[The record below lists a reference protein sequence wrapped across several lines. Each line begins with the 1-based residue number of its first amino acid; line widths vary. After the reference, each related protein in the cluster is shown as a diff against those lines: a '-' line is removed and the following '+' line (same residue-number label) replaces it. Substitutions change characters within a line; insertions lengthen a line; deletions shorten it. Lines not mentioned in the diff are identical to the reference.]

1 MKKNYYA
8 TEMKLIIDELT
19 DLCPSEQLFHPNK
32 EGEPFPS
39 RAMMKDIIKLTRS
52 ILFPGF
58 FGNGSINKTTLPYH
72 IGVNLEKVFTLL
84 WEQVYAGLCF
94 HCKEEDIDLESKREK
109 AYTLTLSFI
118 KQLPRIKQTL
128 RTDVEALFKM
138 DPAAKSYGEIIL
150 SYPGLRAITN
160 YRIAHELFL
169 LEIPIIPR
177 IITEMAHAE
186 TGIDIHPGAKIGE
199 SFAIDHGT
207 GVVIGETCIIGNN
220 VRIYQGVT
228 LGAKSF
234 PVDEHKVPIKGIVRH
249 PMIQDNVVIYAS
261 ATILGRIVIG
271 ENAVI
276 GGNTW
281 ITEDVAENAKI
292 FIK

>member
-1 MKKNYYA
+1 MKKAHYVAEIKA
-8 TEMKLIIDELT
+8 TIDELIN
-19 DLCPSEQLFHPNK
+19 LCPSEQLFHPSK

-39 RAMMKDIIKLTRS
+39 RSVMKELIKLTRS
-52 ILFPGF
+52 VLFPGF
-58 FGNGSINKTTLPYH
+58 FGSGTINKSTLPYH
-72 IGVNLEKVFTLL
+72 LGVNVEKVFNLL
-84 WEQVYAGLCF
+84 QDQVYAGLCF
-94 HCKEEDIDLESKREK
+94 NCKENEIDVEAKQEK
-109 AYTLTLSFI
+109 AQAISIAFI
-118 KQLPRIKQTL
+118 KKLPRIKEIL
-128 RTDVEALFKM
+128 RTDVEAMYKM

-160 YRIAHELFL
+160 YRIAHELYL
-169 LEIPIIPR
+169 LETPIIPR

-234 PVDEHKVPIKGIVRH
+234 PVDENNIPIKGILRH
-249 PMIQDNVVIYAS
+249 PIIKDNVIIYAS
-261 ATILGRIVIG
+261 ATILGRITIG
-271 ENAVI
+271 ENAII

-281 ITEDVAENAKI
+281 ITEDVSDNEKI

>member
-1 MKKNYYA
+1 MKNKNYA
-8 TEMKLIIDELT
+8 SDIKTVIDELT
-19 DLCPSEQLFHPNK
+19 GLCPTENMFHPNK

-39 RAMMKDIIKLTRS
+39 RAIMKDSIKLTRS

-58 FGNGSINKTTLPYH
+58 FGNASVNKTTLPYH
-72 IGVNLEKVFTLL
+72 IGVNVEKLFTML

-94 HCKEEDIDLESKREK
+94 DCKEEDIDLEAKPEK
-109 AYTLTLSFI
+109 AFTITLSFV
-118 KQLPRIKQTL
+118 KQLPRIKEVL
-128 RTDVEALFKM
+128 RTDVEAMYKM
-138 DPAAKSYGEIIL
+138 DPAAKSYGEIII

-160 YRIAHELFL
+160 YRIAHELHKL
-169 LEIPIIPR
+169 QTPIIPR

-186 TGIDIHPGAKIGE
+186 TGIDIHPGARIGE

-234 PVDEHKVPIKGIVRH
+234 PVDENNIPIKGIDRH
-249 PMIQDNVVIYAS
+249 PIIKDNVIIYAS
-261 ATILGRIVIG
+261 ATILGRIIIG

-281 ITEDVAENAKI
+281 ITEDVQPNEKV